1 MLVVLD
7 SQNSDA
13 LYKQIADQ
21 LRRGVLDGRVV
32 DGEKLPTAK
41 ALAVS
46 LGVNL
51 HTVLRAYSL
60 LRDEG
65 LIQMRRGR
73 GTTVIAPKKERSALS
88 ELAQKLVDE
97 ASRQGLSGDE
107 IVNLI
112 TELASLDGGKIPQS

>member
-1 MLVVLD
+1 MLIVLD
-7 SQNSDA
+7 STNSDA

-21 LRRGVLDGRVV
+21 LRKGIGDGRVV

-41 ALAVS
+41 TLAAS
-46 LGVNL
+46 LNVNL

-73 GTTVIAPKKERSALS
+73 GTTVIAPQKPPTAISA
-88 ELAQKLVDE
+88 LAQKLVDE
-97 ASRQGLSGDE
+97 ASQQGLSAEE

-112 TELASLDGGKIPQS
+112 AELTLKGGKVPQS

>member
-1 MLVVLD
+1 MLVILD
-7 SQNSDA
+7 STNSDA

-21 LRRGVLDGRVV
+21 LRAGIGDGRVV

-41 ALAVS
+41 TLAAS
-46 LGVNL
+46 LSVNL

-73 GTTVIAPKKERSALS
+73 GTTVIAPQKTPNTISRM
-88 ELAQKLVDE
+88 AQKLVDE
-97 ASRQGLSGDE
+97 ASQQGFSAEE

-112 TELASLDGGKIPQS
+112 AELTTEGGKVPGS

>member
-1 MLVVLD
+1 M
-7 SQNSDA
+7 
-13 LYKQIADQ
+13 
-21 LRRGVLDGRVV
+21 
-32 DGEKLPTAK
+32 
-41 ALAVS
+41 
-46 LGVNL
+46 
-51 HTVLRAYSL
+51 LRAYSL